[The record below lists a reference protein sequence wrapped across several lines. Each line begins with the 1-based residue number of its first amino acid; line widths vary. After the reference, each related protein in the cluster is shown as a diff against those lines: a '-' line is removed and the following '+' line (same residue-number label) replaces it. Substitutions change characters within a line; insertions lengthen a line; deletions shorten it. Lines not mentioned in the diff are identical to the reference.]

1 VLIVVFEDIV
11 GNAAWRLII
20 VSQALT
26 ETVLGNPKIHHW
38 VIILSGVGE
47 RVVGD
52 GEGEGGVVGEGGDW
66 AGDGLDEVDLV
77 VLA

>member
-38 VIILSGVGE
+38 VIILCGVGE

-52 GEGEGGVVGEGGDW
+52 GEVEGGVVGEGGDW